1 MDEISEP
8 TAKHKDRDL
17 DKLLFDWILQLEF
30 VAQAIASSGGEEYLL
45 NALLV
50 LHTSMKE
57 RLRAQGGEYAERLE
71 GN

>member
-8 TAKHKDRDL
+8 TVGAEARDW
-17 DKLLFDWILQLEF
+17 DKLLFDWVLQLEF

-57 RLRAQGGEYAERLE
+57 RLRALGGEYAERLE
-71 GN
+71 GD